1 MKLSLNTVILALALG
16 ANALVGSSWSMTN
29 VPSTGLTE
37 ITFPMAILE
46 ADHISGYYFAQQF
59 AFTGT
64 TDIGYTGLQPRPDS
78 NGKSVLHAAF
88 SSFIAGTTST
98 DSNCS
103 DGADGGAGVSCSVEW
118 NGVYGRTYNL
128 EVVYQL
134 WSGHWVGT
142 VVDTVTHARV
152 HIGSYKL
159 PSGVGGI
166 TSSQVGFVEWYPWNG
181 GEPADHCAKLP
192 YQKTFFGD
200 PTTTHWWSKG
210 TVDLPYEYGDC
221 VGQVDFSA
229 QKVNGGV
236 QVNCGFKG
244 QTGEVKMASKP
255 KFQEILF

>member
-1 MKLSLNTVILALALG
+1 MRVSPNTLILALAVG
-16 ANALVGSSWSMTN
+16 ANAFIGIADWSMTN
-29 VPSTGLTE
+29 VPSAGLMD

-46 ADHISGYYFAQQF
+46 ADHIYGYYLAKQF
-59 AFTGT
+59 TFINGSAV
-64 TDIGYTGLQPRPDS
+64 GYTGLQPHPDG

-88 SSFIAGTTST
+88 SSFIDGTTST
-98 DSNCS
+98 DANCH
-103 DGADGGAGVSCSVEW
+103 DGADGGAGVSCSVDW

-181 GEPADHCAKLP
+181 GEPPDHCAKLP

-200 PTTTHWWSKG
+200 PTTTHRESKG
-210 TVDLPYEYGDC
+210 TVDLPYEVGDC
-221 VGQVDFSA
+221 QGQVDFSA
-229 QKVNGGV
+229 QKVAGGV
-236 QVNCGFKG
+236 EVECGFKG
-244 QTGEVKMASKP
+244 QTGEVKMGGLASRSN
-255 KFQEILF
+255 F